1 MQYFK
6 HALFSLFI
14 FLSFNLVGKT
24 DDLKFILRNMQAQN
38 YFMNLFLIESTLVQ
52 SGVTHFTLLSGNGSS
67 NGFSRSIEIN
77 GDQYVIGN
85 NLDRATLSRISSS
98 GVLLWTNEVQ
108 DTSSWSDLIM
118 NDNGNI
124 LLVGQR
130 DRDITSGTPG
140 GRDLM
145 VGECT
150 TAGVFLNLQS
160 IDYTYQETYT
170 AIKRNPNPANTAYPF
185 YALGQ
190 AEFSADKPILS
201 FLNNSGIELQRIT
214 YDYNGDDEVH
224 SISEMNSNGDF
235 DIMGW
240 VNGIGNVTRINRMG
254 NVISSA
260 QFSQDLL
267 FYSDLPLSSGTSF
280 SNVLAGTLNGAGLI
294 AYYSNINNQ
303 NIYYTS
309 NNLTRIYELVQYNA
323 TSFYALGLG
332 VFSGAP
338 RVVVMKFSI
347 NSGSINLD
355 WARYMRASTNT
366 SSLAGRLRLDDSKTH
381 LILTEVRNDVANGYG
396 SNDGV
401 LSVQG
406 LDLNDCDP
414 VDVTINFTTQAYTPH
429 QLVFQHKRSHISL
442 SFFALLFHLVRPV
455 LHTS

>member
-1 MQYFK
+1 
-6 HALFSLFI
+6 
-14 FLSFNLVGKT
+14 
-24 DDLKFILRNMQAQN
+24 
-38 YFMNLFLIESTLVQ
+38 
-52 SGVTHFTLLSGNGSS
+52 
-67 NGFSRSIEIN
+67 
-77 GDQYVIGN
+77 
-85 NLDRATLSRISSS
+85 
-98 GVLLWTNEVQ
+98 
-108 DTSSWSDLIM
+108 
-118 NDNGNI
+118 
-124 LLVGQR
+124 
-130 DRDITSGTPG
+130 
-140 GRDLM
+140 
-145 VGECT
+145 
-150 TAGVFLNLQS
+150 
-160 IDYTYQETYT
+160 
-170 AIKRNPNPANTAYPF
+170 
-185 YALGQ
+185 
-190 AEFSADKPILS
+190 
-201 FLNNSGIELQRIT
+201 
-214 YDYNGDDEVH
+214 
-224 SISEMNSNGDF
+224 MNSNGDF

-294 AYYSNINNQ
+294 AYYSNINSQ
-303 NIYYTS
+303 NIYY
-309 NNLTRIYELVQYNA
+309 

-414 VDVTINFTTQAYTPH
+414 VDVTINFTTQAYTP
-429 QLVFQHKRSHISL
+429 QTIAVTRNEIQAATPISL
-442 SFFALLFHLVRPV
+442 FALLFHLVRPV